1 MTGTRADYGHLF
13 WLLKEIDADPDLE
26 LQLVVTGAH
35 LSAKWGNTV
44 ETIERDGLPIAARVP
59 FDLSDDSPLAIAD
72 SLAHSTSG
80 LAHCFDRLK
89 PDIVVVLGDR
99 YEVLAAAQASLML
112 GIPLA
117 HLHGGETTEGAFDE
131 AIRHAVTK
139 MAHLHFVAADEYAWR
154 VRQLGESDEHIFN
167 FGAPG
172 LDHLTRSSIA
182 GRDELERV
190 IGAPLGSPLF
200 AVTYHPETLDA
211 DEGIDGLRAMLMAL
225 SGAESASIVFTG
237 VNADPGHD
245 HLTNEIHA
253 FVSAD
258 PARRHL
264 IASIHHCPVGR
275 VNRPQALAR
284 RGGRGENVASWPTPP
299 CRDPFAH
306 VHDNGVHTESSHGY
320 DRGETLLGHSVEAR
334 GAEGTDR
341 NDPPVDTAV
350 VQHHPHDRPGTNT
363 VHGGG
368 NDVVKDLLNPRHVGD
383 DPGDE
388 GNGQSLTADLKSD
401 SRESCSQVNSGRLRP
416 KWPYAAVFL

>member
-1 MTGTRADYGHLF
+1 MTGTRADYGHLY
-13 WLLKEIDADPDLE
+13 WLLKEVDADPDLE

-80 LAHCFDRLK
+80 LAHSFDRLK
-89 PDIVVVLGDR
+89 PDVVVVLGDR

-182 GRDELERV
+182 GRDELEDV
-190 IGAPLGSPLF
+190 IGSPLGSPLF

-211 DEGIDGLRAMLMAL
+211 DEGIDGLRAMLTAL
-225 SGAESASIVFTG
+225 GGVPSASIVFTG

-245 HLTNEIHA
+245 HLTNEIHT

-258 PARRHL
+258 PTRRHL
-264 IASIHHCPVGR
+264 IASLGQSR
-275 VNRPQALAR
+275 YL
-284 RGGRGENVASWPTPP
+284 G
-299 CRDPFAH
+299 
-306 VHDNGVHTESSHGY
+306 
-320 DRGETLLGHSVEAR
+320 LLKIA
-334 GAEGTDR
+334 D
-341 NDPPVDTAV
+341 AV
-350 VQHHPHDRPGTNT
+350 VGNSSSGLIEAPALRVPTVNIGDRQKGRLRAASVIDCAPTKEAI
-363 VHGGG
+363 
-368 NDVVKDLLNPRHVGD
+368 DAALRKAIDPQFRAQLPENPSLYGVGD
-383 DPGDE
+383 AARKIKDV
-388 GNGQSLTADLKSD
+388 LKTADLRGITKKHF
-401 SRESCSQVNSGRLRP
+401 VNRKMS
-416 KWPYAAVFL
+416 

>member
-182 GRDELERV
+182 GRDELEKV

-211 DEGIDGLRAMLMAL
+211 DEGIDGLRAMLSAL
-225 SGAESASIVFTG
+225 NGIASASIVFTG

-264 IASIHHCPVGR
+264 IASLGQSRYLGLLKIADAVVGNSSSGLIEAPALR
-275 VNRPQALAR
+275 VPTVNIGDRQKGRLRAASVVDCAPTKEAIDAALRKAIDPRFRTQLPENPSLYGVGDAAR
-284 RGGRGENVASWPTPP
+284 RIK
-299 CRDPFAH
+299 
-306 VHDNGVHTESSHGY
+306 
-320 DRGETLLGHSVEAR
+320 
-334 GAEGTDR
+334 
-341 NDPPVDTAV
+341 
-350 VQHHPHDRPGTNT
+350 
-363 VHGGG
+363 
-368 NDVVKDLLNPRHVGD
+368 DVLK
-383 DPGDE
+383 
-388 GNGQSLTADLKSD
+388 TADLRGITKKHF
-401 SRESCSQVNSGRLRP
+401 VNRKMS
-416 KWPYAAVFL
+416 

>member
-154 VRQLGESDEHIFN
+154 VRQLGESVEHIFN

-182 GRDELERV
+182 GREELERV

-211 DEGIDGLRAMLMAL
+211 DEGIDGLRAMLKAL

-264 IASIHHCPVGR
+264 IASLGQSR
-275 VNRPQALAR
+275 YL
-284 RGGRGENVASWPTPP
+284 G
-299 CRDPFAH
+299 
-306 VHDNGVHTESSHGY
+306 
-320 DRGETLLGHSVEAR
+320 LLKIA
-334 GAEGTDR
+334 
-341 NDPPVDTAV
+341 
-350 VQHHPHDRPGTNT
+350 
-363 VHGGG
+363 
-368 NDVVKDLLNPRHVGD
+368 DVVVGNSSSGLIEAPALRVPTVNIGDRQKGRLRAASVIDCAPTKEAIDVALRKAIDPHFRAQLPENPSLYGVGD
-383 DPGDE
+383 AGRRIKDV
-388 GNGQSLTADLKSD
+388 LKTADLRGITKKHF
-401 SRESCSQVNSGRLRP
+401 VNRRMS
-416 KWPYAAVFL
+416 